1 MKRWLLLTK
10 NYRKLANDDEL
21 ILRADEPVNKGD
33 IVLVC
38 KLDTKRHFSHIFQAK
53 ENSKLIDSKYEII
66 LHKKKFIPNPV
77 TLSELQKH
85 NMLEDWEINFEKSIN
100 KIPLCTWGKIIGL
113 IAEKNPQFLNEF
125 EFKGCCGP
133 DPNGFP
139 KNLKKNL
146 IELIKEIKAYKTDK
160 WNEETAKY
168 LIILPI
174 LQSLGW
180 DIYDPKQ
187 IRPEYFVKYTNKKVD
202 YRLKDH
208 EGNKIFL
215 EAKSPSQLLS
225 DHKCQLIKYCIFQNI
240 DLGIIT
246 NGIGWK
252 FYYLDYHVD
261 KMCAIKNLERE
272 RINIHKDN
280 PEKIADKFIEIFWNN
295 KTSKSGKL
303 GEPAKLN
310 DIIAD
315 IRKIKEKDKKYY
327 NESAVKQSIVLP
339 LLANLGWDI
348 KKNSEFKFK
357 SIGADF
363 ILGEGKNRIFIDV
376 KSLNDD
382 LEIYDILE
390 KHERRLFEFG
400 DSGNFDFGV
409 LTNGD
414 IWMFYLI
421 ETRDFYGFKI
431 SADGDEIINE
441 FNNLLSKENVLSGL
455 QINYLQKDKADIL
468 SRPIKFSI

>member
-21 ILRADEPVNKGD
+21 ILRVDEPVNEGD

-38 KLDTKRHFSHIFQAK
+38 KLDKERHFSHIFQVK

-66 LHKKKFIPNPV
+66 LHKKKFIPYPV

-133 DPNGFP
+133 DPKGFP

-146 IELIKEIKAYKTDK
+146 IEVIKEIKSYKTDK

-208 EGNKIFL
+208 KGNKIFL
-215 EAKSPSQLLS
+215 EAKSPSQSLS
-225 DHKCQLIKYCIFQNI
+225 DHKCQLVKYCIFQDI

-246 NGIGWK
+246 NGIEWR
-252 FYYLDYHVD
+252 FYYLDYHAD
-261 KMCAIKNLERE
+261 KMSAIKDYERE
-272 RINIHKDN
+272 KINIKKDS
-280 PEKIADKFIEIFWNN
+280 PKKIADKFIDIFWNN

-303 GEPAKLN
+303 MDSRQLK
-310 DIIAD
+310 DIIND
-315 IRKIKEKDKKYY
+315 VKKIKEKDRKYY

-339 LLANLGWDI
+339 LLFNLGWNI
-348 KKNSEFKFK
+348 KKCSEFQFK
-357 SIGADF
+357 VKGADF
-363 ILGEGKNRIFIDV
+363 VLGKGKNKIFIEV
-376 KSLNDD
+376 KSLNDN

-400 DSGNFDFGV
+400 DTGNFDFGV

-414 IWMFYLI
+414 IWIFYLI
-421 ETRDFYGFKI
+421 KSRDFYGFKI
-431 SADGDEIINE
+431 SANDDEIINE
-441 FNNLLSKENVLSGL
+441 FNNILSKENVLSGL
-455 QINYLQKDKADIL
+455 QITYLQKDKADKL
-468 SRPIKFSI
+468 SIPIKFSI